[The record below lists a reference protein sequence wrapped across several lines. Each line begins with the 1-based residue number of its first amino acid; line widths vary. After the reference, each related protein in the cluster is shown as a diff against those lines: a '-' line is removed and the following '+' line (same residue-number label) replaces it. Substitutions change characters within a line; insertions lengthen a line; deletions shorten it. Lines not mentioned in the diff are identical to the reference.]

1 MPVTLIKSN
10 PEFKKERTTDRI
22 ESLEIAEL
30 FGNTV
35 QGEGINTGVPA
46 TFMRLTNCT
55 LDCIWCDTTSV
66 WKYGNWYTHE
76 EVFELFEQFDLISKF
91 KSGQH
96 LVLTGGSP
104 LKQQLSLVKFIDKF
118 IEKYGF
124 KPYIEVENEVV
135 LKPVIGL
142 VQHVDCWNNSPK
154 LANSEMARNKRLKP
168 DLLEYM
174 NTLPNSWFKLVISSL
189 KDWEEIEEDF
199 LPHISKD
206 RIIVMPCGE
215 TREELSQTRELA
227 ADVAVMHNLRL
238 TDRLHITIWD
248 KKTSV

>member
-135 LKPVIGL
+135 LKPVVGL
-142 VQHVDCWNNSPK
+142 N
-154 LANSEMARNKRLKP
+154 
-168 DLLEYM
+168 
-174 NTLPNSWFKLVISSL
+174 
-189 KDWEEIEEDF
+189 
-199 LPHISKD
+199 
-206 RIIVMPCGE
+206 
-215 TREELSQTRELA
+215 
-227 ADVAVMHNLRL
+227 
-238 TDRLHITIWD
+238 
-248 KKTSV
+248 